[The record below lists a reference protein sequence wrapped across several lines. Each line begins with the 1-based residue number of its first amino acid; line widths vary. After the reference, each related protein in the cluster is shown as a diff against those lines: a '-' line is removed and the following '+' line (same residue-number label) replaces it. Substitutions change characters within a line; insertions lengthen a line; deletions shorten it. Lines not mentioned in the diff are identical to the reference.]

1 MDISADLLRYG
12 KRDNS
17 KAAHKAKV
25 TIRENVLGSIGEK
38 DAQVFDCC
46 SGEGQMYR
54 AVWHRAADYCGCD
67 RDWFPHAQHK
77 AFKADNRRVLRAIG
91 LQHYTV
97 FDVDTWGSPWEA
109 LYIIAVRRPLA
120 PEERLGLVMTDKALG
135 KVAGIRTHMPGM
147 GAARDD
153 IIERALRR
161 ILELMHAKVERRW
174 QANGDKGSRVRY
186 MGMILRGN

>member
-1 MDISADLLRYG
+1 MNMGGI
-12 KRDNS
+12 
-17 KAAHKAKV
+17 
-25 TIRENVLGSIGEK
+25 
-38 DAQVFDCC
+38 
-46 SGEGQMYR
+46 
-54 AVWHRAADYCGCD
+54 
-67 RDWFPHAQHK
+67 
-77 AFKADNRRVLRAIG
+77 
-91 LQHYTV
+91 
-97 FDVDTWGSPWEA
+97 
-109 LYIIAVRRPLA
+109 
-120 PEERLGLVMTDKALG
+120 DKALG